1 MVLSAIYGIA
11 GERKENKMRRIRD
24 LISRKPKVRIV
35 EDHNWMKP
43 ECKMGCPYFVDGQAE
58 DSKDKLSQCI
68 RPFGERCLAE
78 RMLVQMAVRKRQF

>member
-1 MVLSAIYGIA
+1 MFNILK
-11 GERKENKMRRIRD
+11 RKA
-24 LISRKPKVRIV
+24 KVRIV

-43 ECKMGCPYFVDGQAE
+43 ACRMGCPYFVDGQAE

-78 RMLVQMAVRKRQF
+78 GLLVQMAISKRTF